1 MEVFPLTRC
10 ALVTGSRWL
19 LTLVLVLALAV
30 AASAQGALEDRLV
43 IYSPHGDQ
51 GQVFVE
57 EFQKL
62 YPNVKV
68 DYLFLGAQEVLDR
81 IRAERGNPQADIWW
95 GAPTNLYLQAKRE
108 GLLQPYIP
116 SGADAIDPA
125 YRDPDH
131 YFYGTFLT
139 PLVIVYNTRA
149 VRPADAPKDWDDLLD
164 PKWKD
169 RIVIRDPL
177 AAGTTRTMYIAMVYR
192 FYKETGSAEAGFDW
206 LRRLDANTRNYSS
219 HSAVM
224 FQELARGVGDVT
236 VWNIPDTETQIGQG
250 MPFAYLVPESGTP
263 VIVDGIAMVAGARHP
278 NAAKAFY
285 EFVMSKEVLT
295 RFATE
300 FNRMPARSDIPAEL
314 LPEWMRQSIKPM
326 ELDWEVLAEYGDQW
340 MREWDENIRGR
351 SR

>member
-1 MEVFPLTRC
+1 MTRC
-10 ALVTGSRWL
+10 AVFSRSCWLVA
-19 LTLVLVLALAV
+19 LVLVLAFAA
-30 AASAQGALEDRLV
+30 AASAQEGALEDRLV

-68 DYLFLGAQEVLDR
+68 DYIFLGAQEVLDR

-95 GAPTNLYLQAKRE
+95 GAPTNLYLQGKRE
-108 GLLQPYIP
+108 GLLQPYVP
-116 SGADAIDPA
+116 SSADAIDPA
-125 YRDPDH
+125 YRDADH

-139 PLVIVYNTRA
+139 PLVIVYNTRT
-149 VRPADAPKDWDDLLD
+149 VRPEDAPKDWDDLLN

-192 FYKETGSAEAGFDW
+192 FFKETGSPAAGFDW
-206 LRRLDANTRNYSS
+206 LRTLDANTRSYSS
-219 HSAVM
+219 HSTVM
-224 FQELARGVGDVT
+224 FQELARGVGDIT
-236 VWNIPDTETQIGQG
+236 VWNLPDTETQIRQG
-250 MPFAYLVPESGTP
+250 MPFAYVVPESGTP
-263 VIVDGIAMVAGARHP
+263 VIVDGIAIVAGARHP

-300 FNRMPARSDIPAEL
+300 FNRMPARSDIPEDQ

-326 ELDWEVLAEYGDQW
+326 DLDWQVLSEYGDQW